1 MKKALI
7 VIYIL
12 FIFSIIS
19 GAFLYVSLADAL
31 STNERLKGVVSELL
45 LQQDELFTNYSRL
58 VTNYDALNAS
68 YRQLVE
74 NYRELQS
81 AYSELLSAYAS
92 LSANHTSL
100 SARFKDLNASY
111 VELVHKYE
119 KLRHDYDVLY
129 KVLYKPLE
137 NKTVPKVDEL
147 KAWLKEDPT
156 DTIQYRDPDFVC
168 GDFAMML
175 SFHAKLKGWDMG
187 VVAVFGHD
195 ADGEKFNHAFNAILC
210 AEGLVYVEAQ
220 TDSVWW
226 NENHEEIVPG
236 RWYEFPGFGRIYVER
251 YAVVVLY
258 E

>member
-1 MKKALI
+1 LLFTS
-7 VIYIL
+7 Y
-12 FIFSIIS
+12 FIFSIVL
-19 GAFLYVSLADAL
+19 GAFLYVSLADVL

-45 LQQDELFTNYSRL
+45 VQQDELFTNYSRL

-111 VELVHKYE
+111 VELMHKYE

-129 KVLYKPLE
+129 TVLYKPLE
-137 NKTVPKVDEL
+137 NKTVPRVDEL

-187 VVAVFGHD
+187 GRSSLRTRCGRGEVQPCIQRHTLRRGARLCRGP
-195 ADGEKFNHAFNAILC
+195 DGFC
-210 AEGLVYVEAQ
+210 LVE
-220 TDSVWW
+220 
-226 NENHEEIVPG
+226 
-236 RWYEFPGFGRIYVER
+236 
-251 YAVVVLY
+251 
-258 E
+258 